1 MFGLDKEAVVYQ
13 EAVFMRTVRD
23 RTKVEG
29 YGYQMADSRSR
40 GHKHSAR
47 AFLHPFS
54 PYGNYY
60 LRGRVAYA
68 RNPMKYRSSA
78 QKIPDHSPW
87 GPRPSTAQPCLHY
100 LETSPELN
108 RKTVICK
115 TSGSGHFGTKKTPPR
130 RVDDDEALKRTRLS
144 SSQYELSQDLQ
155 DKQVEMLERKYG
167 GVCARKAALTIQRAF
182 RKHCMNKRFQQLTHP
197 GKKESRIYRRFTNAK
212 SEGKHWLS
220 TSDHSSYSEDIDNG
234 VFYEKDKDLENDL
247 CMRHSLAYIDAV
259 VKSNISTLCRNL
271 DEKSQIQ
278 NFYSSNCYLGLSDVS
293 PYRHLSDSPSCTT
306 ATTSSTNFPE
316 HVVSSCDMFNNAANS
331 VSEIKHLPATQD
343 DNSIY
348 HTPPMNVQPSPCIPY
363 HSCRTTVQKS
373 GGKRYIPSKSGP
385 ILFPNPSQSTPSSRI
400 SEQFYTPR
408 QSLSS
413 EDNTISSS
421 NNTGDPTIDSLNED
435 SQKLNKAS
443 SAKHSVN
450 VSVGYIFHSTENQ
463 PWRTPGRTCDYLIE
477 RKFGQPYV
485 DHRRVSSQ
493 ESRKITIVP
502 NHEMKFLSQ
511 SSKRPNQA
519 LGPNYKSRE
528 STYHYEPHS
537 VPNKAVGV
545 DDRSR
550 QTTRKCSVEYSPTWN
565 RKALFEGQV
574 DDRRLGN
581 ISENSE
587 DSLESASYS
596 TSPPVSSSDVFSGSN
611 YSEWSTAQ
619 DMVSTSL
626 LYKSQVSELQR
637 KRQYRVGLNLFNKKP
652 ERGINYLIHKNFL
665 ESTPKAVA
673 RFLISRKGLS
683 KQNIGEYL
691 GNLQN
696 NFNST
701 VLECFVEEIDLA
713 GMQVDVALR
722 KYQTFFR
729 MPGEAQKIEKLVE
742 VFSNRYIACNR
753 DIVSKFQNP
762 ETIFILAFAIIML
775 NTDLHTPNLK
785 ADKRM
790 KLEDFVKNLRGID
803 DGHDLD
809 RDMLVGIYERI
820 KASEFKPGS
829 DHMTQVLKV
838 QLTIVGKKPNLAQ
851 PHRRLVC
858 YCRLYEVYDINKKE
872 RAGIHQREVFLF
884 NDTLMVTKI
893 LSKKKTSITYTFRQ
907 SFPLCGMSVTLFEAP
922 YYMHGIRLAQRLNN
936 KVLITFNARNEHDRS
951 KFVDD
956 LKESILEMDE
966 MENLRIEA
974 ELEKQKSLRSRTVEN
989 RDSGVADIV
998 IFPTT
1003 SQENI
1008 RLSPDGQSS
1017 NLKRSTLSNSLL
1029 DLHDQQVN
1037 KPIRR
1042 GSAGSLDSGMSVSFQ
1057 SSSAST
1063 GSQDSQSQTVAS
1075 NRRHAPLQQGTM
1087 GTPSERFVNQQGS
1100 LGGLF
1105 GRKIKTPSRGVVIR
1119 TADSTDV

>member
-1 MFGLDKEAVVYQ
+1 MLFCVCGFVC
-13 EAVFMRTVRD
+13 
-23 RTKVEG
+23 
-29 YGYQMADSRSR
+29 
-40 GHKHSAR
+40 
-47 AFLHPFS
+47 
-54 PYGNYY
+54 
-60 LRGRVAYA
+60 
-68 RNPMKYRSSA
+68 SSA
-78 QKIPDHSPW
+78 QKTPDYSAW
-87 GPRPSTAQPCLHY
+87 GLCPPTAQPCLHY

-108 RKTVICK
+108 RKTIICK

-130 RVDDDEALKRTRLS
+130 RVDDDDALKRTRLNN
-144 SSQYELSQDLQ
+144 SQYELSQDLQ

-182 RKHCMNKRFQQLTHP
+182 RKHCMSKRFQQLTHP
-197 GKKESRIYRRFTNAK
+197 GKKECRTSRRFTNTK

-220 TSDHSSYSEDIDNG
+220 TSDHSSCSEAMDNG
-234 VFYEKDKDLENDL
+234 AFYGKDKDLENDL

-259 VKSNISTLCRNL
+259 VKSNLSTLCRNL
-271 DEKSQIQ
+271 GEKSQIQ
-278 NFYSSNCYLGLSDVS
+278 NFYSSNRHLRLSDAS
-293 PYRHLSDSPSCTT
+293 PHRYVLDFPSCTT
-306 ATTSSTNFPE
+306 VSTSSTSFPE
-316 HVVSSCDMFNNAANS
+316 HVVPSCDMFNNVDDS
-331 VSEIKHLPATQD
+331 VSEVNHLPATLD

-348 HTPPMNVQPSPCIPY
+348 HTPPMNVQPSSCIPY
-363 HSCRTTVQKS
+363 HSYRTAVQKS

-413 EDNTISSS
+413 EENTISSS
-421 NNTGDPTIDSLNED
+421 NTGDPSIDSLSED
-435 SQKLNKAS
+435 SQQLNKAS
-443 SAKHSVN
+443 SARRSVN
-450 VSVGYIFHSTENQ
+450 VSMGYTFQLTENQ
-463 PWRTPGRTCDYLIE
+463 PHRTPGRTCDYVIE
-477 RKFGQPYV
+477 RKCGQPYV

-493 ESRKITIVP
+493 ESRKPTIVP
-502 NHEMKFLSQ
+502 NHEMKYLSK
-511 SSKRPNQA
+511 STKWPNQT
-519 LGPNYKSRE
+519 LGQKSRE
-528 STYHYEPHS
+528 SNYSYEPHS
-537 VPNKAVGV
+537 VHNKAVGV
-545 DDRSR
+545 DDKSR
-550 QTTRKCSVEYSPTWN
+550 QTARKCSIEYSPTWN
-565 RKALFEGQV
+565 RKTLTMAEQVLLEGQV

-596 TSPPVSSSDVFSGSN
+596 TSPPVSSSDAFSANN
-611 YSEWSTAQ
+611 YPEWATAQ
-619 DMVSTSL
+619 ETVSTSL

-652 ERGINYLIHKNFL
+652 ERGINYLIHSNFL

-701 VLECFVEEIDLA
+701 VLECFVEEVDLA

-753 DIVSKFQNP
+753 DVVSKFQNP
-762 ETIFILAFAIIML
+762 DTIFILAFAIIML

-790 KLEDFVKNLRGID
+790 KLEDFIKNLRGID

-820 KASEFKPGS
+820 KTSEFKPGS
-829 DHMTQVLKV
+829 DHVTQVLKV
-838 QLTIVGKKPNLAQ
+838 QQTIVGKKPNLAQ

-893 LSKKKTSITYTFRQ
+893 FSKKKTSITYTFRQ

-936 KVLITFNARNEHDRS
+936 KVLVTFNARNEHDRS

-966 MENLRIEA
+966 MENLRIET

-998 IFPTT
+998 IFPTN

-1008 RLSPDGQSS
+1008 RLSPDRQSS

-1029 DLHDQQVN
+1029 DLHDQQMN

-1063 GSQDSQSQTVAS
+1063 GSQDSQSQAVAS
-1075 NRRHAPLQQGTM
+1075 NRTHVPLQQGTM
-1087 GTPSERFVNQQGS
+1087 GTPSERFVNQQGF

-1105 GRKIKTPSRGVVIR
+1105 GKKIKTPIRRVVVR